1 MFAHHVEAHYFFG
14 RHVLGADCSGD
25 MADFSYRCKAQV
37 PRPGIA
43 KRSPLPAWTTNVQ

>member
-1 MFAHHVEAHYFFG
+1 MFAHHFEAHYFFG

-43 KRSPLPAWTTNVQ
+43 KMSPLPAWTTNVQ